1 VTAADQP
8 VEGLTV
14 EEAEPPASSVAGPGP
29 DPVAEQPDAVTELQT
44 QLAERTLDL
53 QRLQAEYVNYKR
65 RVDRDRDRVR
75 DDARAGVLTAM
86 VAVLDDIERARTHG
100 ELTGGF
106 KAVAESLQRALAGLG
121 LDRYGEPG
129 DPFDPRV
136 HEALTHGYDDAVDRP
151 TAQTVLQPGYRIGER
166 IIRPAMV
173 GVVEP
178 SSAGGGIADNGAA
191 AQASLDQAPTAEEGS
206 QPSAPEPPES
216 DPLVQEQQESAVHEP
231 APQVAHSDQAGQ

>member
-14 EEAEPPASSVAGPGP
+14 AEAALSASSVAGPGP
-29 DPVAEQPDAVTELQT
+29 DPVAEQPDAVAELQT

-191 AQASLDQAPTAEEGS
+191 EQASLDQAPTAEEGS

-216 DPLVQEQQESAVHEP
+216 DPLVQEQQESAVQEP